1 LRPHV
6 HELSIAASIL
16 EIVERSLPAE
26 TVVPVLRVSVR
37 VGRLAGV
44 VPDSLEFCF
53 RAVTAGTRLDGAA
66 LVIES
71 VPVTLRCGECGRT
84 SVIEDIA
91 FACPSCASPGV
102 SLETG
107 TELQVAEVEIADAPS
122 GEQA

>member
-1 LRPHV
+1 M
-6 HELSIAASIL
+6 HELSIATNIV

-26 TVVPVLRVSVR
+26 PVVPVLRVSIR

-44 VPDSLEFCF
+44 VPDSLDFCF
-53 RAVTAGTRLDGAA
+53 HAVTAGTRLDGAA
-66 LVIES
+66 LAIET

-84 SVIEDIA
+84 SVIDDIA
-91 FACPSCASPGV
+91 FACPSCGSLGV

-107 TELQVAEVEIADAPS
+107 TELQVTEVEIADAPS